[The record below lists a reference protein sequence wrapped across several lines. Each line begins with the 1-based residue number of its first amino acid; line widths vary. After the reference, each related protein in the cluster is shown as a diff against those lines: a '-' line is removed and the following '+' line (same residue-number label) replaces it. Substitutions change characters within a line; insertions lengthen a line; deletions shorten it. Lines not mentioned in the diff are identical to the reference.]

1 MGRQRPR
8 EFQNLKPSAARLY
21 FIFLSHF
28 IMPLLRKKIWCD
40 AGRVYG
46 STVFHATRRI
56 PESERIWRII
66 LVATVCLVVSKYIQ
80 RCGFFWK
87 ITHLPFVFG
96 TNGPYRPTSSITM
109 QPSERPW
116 LSFGPLL
123 AWREG
128 VMHQWSSNE
137 KCYTIIESTELRRT
151 HTANRSTIL
160 FNLRGTL
167 AFSHVER

>member
-56 PESERIWRII
+56 PESERIWKDHFSSNRQPRREQIYIKVRIF
-66 LVATVCLVVSKYIQ
+66 LKDRARTLPSRYKRSTKTNTVDRHAPSLA
-80 RCGFFWK
+80 
-87 ITHLPFVFG
+87 VFG
-96 TNGPYRPTSSITM
+96 
-109 QPSERPW
+109 
-116 LSFGPLL
+116 SFGSML

-128 VMHQWSSNE
+128 AMHQRSFNKIMLNYYWE
-137 KCYTIIESTELRRT
+137 YRTET
-151 HTANRSTIL
+151 N
-160 FNLRGTL
+160 
-167 AFSHVER
+167 SHSQS

>member
-56 PESERIWRII
+56 PESERIWKDHFSSNRQTRGEQIF
-66 LVATVCLVVSKYIQ
+66 K

-96 TNGPYRPTSSITM
+96 TSGPRRPTSPIAM
-109 QPSERPW
+109 QPSQRLW

-128 VMHQWSSNE
+128 VMHQRSSNK
-137 KCYTIIESTELRRT
+137 KCVTIIESTELRRT

-160 FNLRGTL
+160 FNVRGWR
-167 AFSHVER
+167 AFRHVER